1 VSNENAARAAGTGV
15 SDTGRDA
22 PKSSCG
28 NSGPFPN
35 TAFRHGERKETVVR
49 LAHIS
54 TIVAVFTVATSLSAI
69 PPAAAAAENSTL
81 QCTSSVPIYRVAT
94 DGALI
99 HNQHLEPENGTLSWG
114 TSAHIGNGWQ
124 NGRAVAAPDGVFYAP
139 WNTGELRRYHRVNG
153 AWEMYPGGSYAQF
166 IDATGWARYTTPEYK
181 NRITADAENHIYTIE
196 PDGALHWRSYD
207 AVTAA
212 WRHRVIAG
220 GWSQY
225 NLIVAAGRGVI
236 YARLASNGDL
246 HRYRYHAASNR
257 WVVVRQ
263 DIGKAWNRFDRV
275 VSPGGDI
282 LYAIEPDGEMFWYR
296 WNENTETWAASTGL
310 LVGRAWIDVSTTA
323 QPDACQRVGTSV
335 PARPSVPAQPSSPV
349 TLLNTSD
356 GHLHYGYVD
365 PEGRATHGEAVDLS
379 GQFPFGAQVVPGL
392 TGVTAT
398 TAMGEYQDGRVVL
411 TANGTDADARESVR
425 GADDVWSPPTNEGGF
440 LVTAPSAARLTG
452 DVVAEFSLDAGY
464 GLWTRRQ
471 GAANLPLGGW
481 QLAGATPLAHQRLTV
496 VPTSAGARI
505 IGLGRDGRF
514 QTATYENGTLSAWTS
529 LGGTAFTGT
538 ASAVVMPD
546 NTLQVFATDGTG
558 TVQTQRQTA
567 TGFPGTW
574 TALPGVAA
582 TGSPSAVMS
591 VGGTLQVVTRGPG
604 NYVYYSGQTAPG
616 STTWTT
622 WQTITTS
629 DETSTDPTALTVPS
643 AGTWVV
649 AYLTDTNEPKLR
661 RAPSPVARSAVTDFV
676 EVPINVVR

>member
-1 VSNENAARAAGTGV
+1 M
-15 SDTGRDA
+15 
-22 PKSSCG
+22 
-28 NSGPFPN
+28 
-35 TAFRHGERKETVVR
+35 R
-49 LAHIS
+49 LARIS
-54 TIVAVFTVATSLSAI
+54 TIVAVCTVATSLSAI
-69 PPAAAAAENSTL
+69 PPTAAATENSTL
-81 QCTSSVPIYRVAT
+81 QCASSVSIYRVNPEGT
-94 DGALI
+94 LI

-114 TSAHIGNGWQ
+114 TSVNIGNGWH

-153 AWEMYPGGSYAQF
+153 AWETYPGGSQALF
-166 IDATGWARYTTPEYK
+166 IDPSGWARYTTPEYK
-181 NRITADAENHIYTIE
+181 NRITADAESHIYTVE

-207 AVTAA
+207 VASGT

-220 GWSQY
+220 GWGQY
-225 NLIVAAGRGVI
+225 DLIVAAGRGVI
-236 YARLASNGDL
+236 YARLPNGDL

-296 WNENTETWAASTGL
+296 WNENTETWAAQTGS
-310 LVGRAWIDVSTTA
+310 LVGRAWIDSSTTA
-323 QPDACQRVGTSV
+323 RPDACQRVGTSV
-335 PARPSVPAQPSSPV
+335 PARPVVPAQPRGAI

-365 PEGRATHGEAVDLS
+365 PEGRATHGEADDLS
-379 GQFPFGAQVVPGL
+379 GQFPFGVQVVPGL
-392 TGVTAT
+392 TGVTAS

-411 TANGTDADARESVR
+411 NANGTDTDVRESVR
-425 GADDVWSPPTNEGGF
+425 GADDVWSAPTNEGGF
-440 LVTAPSAARLTG
+440 LVTAPSLARLTG
-452 DVVAEFSLDAGY
+452 NILAEFSLDAGY

-471 GAANLPLGGW
+471 AAINTPLGAW
-481 QLAGATPLAHQRLTV
+481 QSVGTTPLAHQRLTV
-496 VPTSAGARI
+496 VPTGTGARI

-514 QTATYENGTLSAWTS
+514 HTATYENGTLSAWTS
-529 LGGTAFTGT
+529 LGGAGFTGT

-546 NTLQVFATDGTG
+546 NTLQVFATDSTG

-574 TALPGVAA
+574 TALSGVAA
-582 TGSPSAVMS
+582 AGSPSAVMS
-591 VGGTLQVVTRGPG
+591 VGGMLQVVTRGPG
-604 NYVYYSGQTAPG
+604 NYIYYSGQTAPG
-616 STTWTT
+616 SSTWTA

-649 AYLTDTNEPKLR
+649 GYLTDTNEPKLR
-661 RAPSPVARSAVTDFV
+661 RAPASVARSTSPDFV
-676 EVPINVVR
+676 EVPIHVVS